1 MKDKPWFKF
10 TASNWL
16 SGSVQLL
23 SDAEKGTYIDL
34 VSMIWKD
41 GGKLEFNK
49 ILARK
54 LRIDYAT
61 ACDRIG
67 SYCDL
72 GIMACENDIL
82 SIKFLDDQLDSIEST
97 SKKNAENARKRWEKG
112 KSECDRMPIR
122 KEEIEE
128 IEEIEEKEG
137 ISSEPAKPAQSSNL
151 DFNYQTGKF
160 NIDIPYNWIEV
171 FTSAY
176 PAVDIDLEISKA
188 KAWLFANPK
197 KRKVDHKAY
206 LNNWLARCQKHGG
219 NIASNKPKKD
229 IRNHNIYD

>member
-1 MKDKPWFKF
+1 MKDTPWFKF

-23 SDAEKGTYIDL
+23 SDSEKGTYIDL
-34 VSMIWKD
+34 ISMIWKD
-41 GGKLEFNK
+41 GGRLEFNK
-49 ILARK
+49 VLARK

-61 ACDRIG
+61 ACDRIK

-82 SIKFLDDQLDSIEST
+82 SIKFLDNQLESIESI
-97 SKKNAENARKRWEKG
+97 SKKNAENARKRWKKDNG
-112 KSECDRMPIR
+112 KCDRMPIR
-122 KEEIEE
+122 EDKRDKKDKIDK
-128 IEEIEEKEG
+128 KEG
-137 ISSEPAKPAQSSNL
+137 ISSEPAKPAHSSNL

-160 NIDIPYNWIEV
+160 NIDIPYSWIEV
-171 FTSAY
+171 FTLAY
-176 PAVDIDLEISKA
+176 PAVDINLEISKA

-206 LNNWLARCQKHGG
+206 LNNWLARCQKQGG
-219 NIASNKPKKD
+219 NISSNKPKKD